1 MTIQIGK
8 KMKNFFMAVLIS
20 GTVGTAHAQSGF
32 EGFYAQAGVGYEKIS
47 PRFSGGTVLGYN
59 YSASGKNPEGF
70 AGAVGAG
77 YNLALTPNFLLG
89 IGAEYSPIQGQSEY
103 TASIS
108 TFAGELSVTK
118 KYLKKDFFNIFVSPS
133 LLIEKNKLVYA
144 KIGYTGANIS
154 TEGRTLQMNGYSLG
168 LGYRQIISGGWYGFG
183 EANYT
188 KYGNTSLN
196 KTKIGET
203 YVSTTGSF
211 KANGMNVLVGLGY
224 RF

>member
-1 MTIQIGK
+1 MK
-8 KMKNFFMAVLIS
+8 KFFMAVLIT
-20 GTVGTAHAQSGF
+20 GTVGTAQAQSEF
-32 EGFYAQAGVGYEKIS
+32 EGFYAQAGIGYEKIS
-47 PRFSGGTVLGYN
+47 PLFSGGTVLGNN

-70 AGAVGAG
+70 AGVVGAG
-77 YNLALTPNFLLG
+77 YNFSLTPNFLLG
-89 IGAEYSPIQGQSEY
+89 IGAEYSPIQGYSDY

-118 KYLKKDFFNIFVSPS
+118 KYLRKDLFNIFVSPS
-133 LLIEKNKLVYA
+133 LRIDKDKLVYA
-144 KIGYTGANIS
+144 KIGYTGTNIS
-154 TEGRTLQMNGYSLG
+154 TDGRTIQMNGYSLG

-188 KYGNTSLN
+188 KYGDASLN
-196 KTKIGET
+196 KSKIGET

-211 KANGMNVLVGLGY
+211 KANSMNFLIGLGY